1 MDTIVFPYSLM
12 YWSLHVER
20 TYLIKLDVLL
30 DLNETV
36 ICLNEPPLF
45 SNFKRH
51 KWVQWNES
59 LSWVRCYIR

>member
-51 KWVQWNES
+51 K
-59 LSWVRCYIR
+59 